1 MKKTILTILLCGCL
15 LFLTGCGDRIGK
27 VSDIEI
33 KNSDISVS
41 IKDGTLTN
49 TGATFIFENKS
60 NQTLGYGE
68 SYHLEIKNGNSWHI
82 LKTIDDAVFI
92 MPLYLLQSNESI
104 ELKIDW
110 ENFYG
115 SLEPGEY
122 RFIKNG
128 YFVINNE
135 TSDTFYIGIEFT
147 IE

>member
-33 KNSDISVS
+33 TNSDISVS

-49 TGATFIFENKS
+49 VGATFIFENNS

-68 SYHLEIKNGNSWHI
+68 SYHLEIKNDNSWHI
-82 LKTIDDAVFI
+82 LKTINDAVFI

-104 ELKIDW
+104 ELHIDW

-115 SLEPGEY
+115 SLESGEY
-122 RFIKNG
+122 RLIKDVCFIKGDEMTDN
-128 YFVINNE
+128 FN
-135 TSDTFYIGIEFT
+135 IGVEFIIE
-147 IE
+147 